1 MAAANSSDDPGSPH
15 STPHPMANPGYGKRS
30 VPEQLPRIRHDFTH
44 LPRRAASVAAYLDR
58 LSENADMSVKT
69 LAKVLPYGQ
78 CALRTALNTLQ
89 RVGHLRRG
97 REQITAAD
105 GGRRWITRTWFSRTA
120 RDDDWWASFV
130 RGDVPDAGP
139 RPTPQPGPEPGTAP
153 APAPDPA
160 PAPEQVP
167 APEQAP
173 APARPAVGPRP
184 HPTHYRALLL
194 LASLGRTAPSL
205 TLSQAECAELA
216 PLLGDWFARGA
227 TEEGITRA
235 LTGGLPS
242 PVHHPAA
249 LLRSRLLSKLPP
261 EPVREEPPRAPRR
274 LLECAECGVPG
285 RPEALPGGVCGA
297 CRDTPSP
304 PRPHAPLPA
313 PSVHAR
319 AAAIRAKMPQRRQE
333 RTPA

>member
-1 MAAANSSDDPGSPH
+1 
-15 STPHPMANPGYGKRS
+15 MANPGYGKRS
-30 VPEQLPRIRHDFTH
+30 VPGQRPRTRDDFTH
-44 LPRRAASVAAYLDR
+44 LPRREAAVAGYLDR
-58 LSENADMSVKT
+58 LAENADMSVKT
-69 LAKVLPYGQ
+69 LAEVLPLGQ
-78 CALRTALNTLQ
+78 CALRTTLNALQ
-89 RVGHLRRG
+89 RAGHLRRG
-97 REQITAAD
+97 REQITAED

-130 RGDVPDAGP
+130 RGDVPDADP
-139 RPTPQPGPEPGTAP
+139 RPAPQPGPEPDTATGPGTAPEPDTAPTAEPTPAP
-153 APAPDPA
+153 APAPAPERTPA
-160 PAPEQVP
+160 PVHPV
-167 APEQAP
+167 
-173 APARPAVGPRP
+173 VGPRP
-184 HPTHYRALLL
+184 HPAHYRALLL

-216 PLLGDWFARGA
+216 PLLGDWFGRGA
-227 TEEGITRA
+227 TEESITLA

-249 LLRSRLLSKLPP
+249 LLRSRLLTKLPP
-261 EPVREEPPRAPRR
+261 EPAREEPPRAPRR

-285 RPEALPGGVCGA
+285 RPEALPGGVCRA

-304 PRPHAPLPA
+304 SRPHAPLPA

>member
-1 MAAANSSDDPGSPH
+1 MAAANCSDDPRSPH

-30 VPEQLPRIRHDFTH
+30 VPGQRPRTRDDFAHLLPRE
-44 LPRRAASVAAYLDR
+44 ASVAAYLDR

-89 RVGHLRRG
+89 RAGHLRRG

-120 RDDDWWASFV
+120 HDDGWWASFV
-130 RGDVPDAGP
+130 RGDVPDAEP
-139 RPTPQPGPEPGTAP
+139 RPQPNTEPEPEP
-153 APAPDPA
+153 ESDPA
-160 PAPEQVP
+160 QVP

-173 APARPAVGPRP
+173 ARTGAGPRP

-194 LASLGRTAPSL
+194 LASLGRTAPAL

-227 TEEGITRA
+227 TEEGITHA

-249 LLRSRLLSKLPP
+249 LIRSRLLTKLPP
-261 EPVREEPPRAPRR
+261 EPVPEAPRTPRR

>member
-1 MAAANSSDDPGSPH
+1 MSCTHPPSLPVNTKRRVCHGPSSSSRLPADVTTPVRCYEHLRGSPYEIAQ
-15 STPHPMANPGYGKRS
+15 SQRNSIPWLPPTLVTTP
-30 VPEQLPRIRHDFTH
+30 
-44 LPRRAASVAAYLDR
+44 
-58 LSENADMSVKT
+58 
-69 LAKVLPYGQ
+69 
-78 CALRTALNTLQ
+78 ALRTAPRTRWRT
-89 RVGHLRRG
+89 RV
-97 REQITAAD
+97 TANAPC
-105 GGRRWITRTWFSRTA
+105 RNNFRAHATTSHTCRAARPPSPRTSTGCPRT
-120 RDDDWWASFV
+120 
-130 RGDVPDAGP
+130 
-139 RPTPQPGPEPGTAP
+139 PTCPGTAP
-153 APAPDPA
+153 A
-160 PAPEQVP
+160 
-167 APEQAP
+167 
-173 APARPAVGPRP
+173 
-184 HPTHYRALLL
+184 
-194 LASLGRTAPSL
+194 L

-227 TEEGITRA
+227 TEEGITHA

-249 LLRSRLLSKLPP
+249 LIRSRLLTKLPP
-261 EPVREEPPRAPRR
+261 EPAPEAPRTPRR

>member
-1 MAAANSSDDPGSPH
+1 MADANCSDDPRSPH

-30 VPEQLPRIRHDFTH
+30 APGQRPRGRNDFAH
-44 LPRRAASVAAYLDR
+44 LPPREASLAAYLDR

-89 RVGHLRRG
+89 RAGHLRRG

-105 GGRRWITRTWFSRTA
+105 GGRRWITRSWFSRTA
-120 RDDDWWASFV
+120 RDDDWWARFV

-139 RPTPQPGPEPGTAP
+139 RPEPA
-153 APAPDPA
+153 
-160 PAPEQVP
+160 VP
-167 APEQAP
+167 S
-173 APARPAVGPRP
+173 PARPPMPDGGGSRP
-184 HPTHYRALLL
+184 APTHYRALLL
-194 LASLGRTAPSL
+194 LASLGRTAPAL
-205 TLSQAECAELA
+205 TLSQAECANLA
-216 PLLGDWFARGA
+216 PLLDDWFARGA
-227 TEEGITRA
+227 TEEGVTHA

-249 LLRSRLLSKLPP
+249 LVRSRLLAKLPP
-261 EPVREEPPRAPRR
+261 DPVREEPRTPRR

-285 RPEALPGGVCGA
+285 RPEALPGGVCRA
-297 CRDTPSP
+297 CRDTPPP
-304 PRPHAPLPA
+304 PRPRAPLPA